1 MAMTAAAATVAI
13 KLPNSRTAENEADQI
28 GIELAARAGYD
39 PRAAVTLWQK
49 MAKAGGSAPAEFL
62 STHPSDATRQDR
74 LGALAPKMMPYYQ
87 AGGARP
93 TYPVR
98 MGPAG
103 V

>member
-1 MAMTAAAATVAI
+1 
-13 KLPNSRTAENEADQI
+13 
-28 GIELAARAGYD
+28 
-39 PRAAVTLWQK
+39 
-49 MAKAGGSAPAEFL
+49 MAKVGGNAPPEWL
-62 STHPSDATRQDR
+62 STHPSDTTRQDR
-74 LGALAPKMMPYYQ
+74 LSALAPKMMPYYQ